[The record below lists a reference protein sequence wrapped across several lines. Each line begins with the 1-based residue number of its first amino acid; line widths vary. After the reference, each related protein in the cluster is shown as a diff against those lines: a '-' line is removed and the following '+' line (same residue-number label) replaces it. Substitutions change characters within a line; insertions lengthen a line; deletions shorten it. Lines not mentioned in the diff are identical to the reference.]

1 MPSDKPVRG
10 LSHTQEEKP
19 REPDIGQLMASMTP
33 ATDTPPDVVAP
44 IVIPYEQTEGTR

>member
-10 LSHTQEEKP
+10 LSYTQEEKQM
-19 REPDIGQLMASMTP
+19 EQTIEQLMASMTP

-44 IVIPYEQTEGTR
+44 IYIPYEQTEATR